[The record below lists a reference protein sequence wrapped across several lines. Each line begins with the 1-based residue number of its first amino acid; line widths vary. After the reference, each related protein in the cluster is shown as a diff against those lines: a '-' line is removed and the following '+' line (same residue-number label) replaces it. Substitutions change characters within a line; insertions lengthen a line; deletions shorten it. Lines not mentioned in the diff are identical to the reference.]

1 MPQDR
6 LCKRC
11 GKIGHIR
18 KNCPDNNIGSRKNRE
33 KDDFKSKKRSESGEM
48 NDSCCKACG
57 KPGHSMSQCTV
68 FMGDGHKGGE
78 HLSSDILALGGK
90 VTPYGKDS
98 RRTENAASKR
108 MDQTVNNFA
117 GQKGNL
123 QVNTKTKNPTA
134 DNEKFL
140 EILSQLNMV
149 DSGES
154 RANSAVVGTKP
165 TYGGN
170 APKTEGVVN
179 ENSSQGGAR
188 RRPEKDFFNR
198 NEGKMS
204 NENLR
209 RKNGK

>member
-48 NDSCCKACG
+48 NDSCC
-57 KPGHSMSQCTV
+57 
-68 FMGDGHKGGE
+68 
-78 HLSSDILALGGK
+78 
-90 VTPYGKDS
+90 
-98 RRTENAASKR
+98 
-108 MDQTVNNFA
+108 
-117 GQKGNL
+117 
-123 QVNTKTKNPTA
+123 
-134 DNEKFL
+134 DNQKFL
-140 EILSQLNMV
+140 KMLSQLNMV